1 MRLKFLAAAS
11 LIALASACATSP
23 KAPPPEAAAQKIV
36 TKPQLGAFGIETQY
50 VKAAVKP
57 GDDFFAYV
65 NGGWLDTAE
74 IPADRSSYGAFQMLD
89 ELSEQR
95 VKSIVED
102 LSKTAPTAGSVEQK
116 IGDVYAAYMDDAAI
130 EAKGLA
136 PAEGDLQKIA
146 AVKNYDELAA
156 LFGSPGFMSPI
167 DMYVD
172 LDAKNTE
179 RYLLTATQGGLGL
192 PDRDYYLKA
201 NYADVRKAYQAY
213 IARMMV
219 LGGASEKQAAA
230 DAKTVLALE
239 TKIAKAHWPVEK
251 RRERDLTYNLKTIP
265 ALKTY
270 AKGINWDAYFEAMGA
285 KDVKDINV
293 AELSAV
299 RDISAL
305 VKTVPLAQ
313 WKAYQRFHYLSGHAQ
328 YLPKAFDDAQ
338 FDFYGKVLEGKKE
351 QRARWKRGVDV
362 VEGSLGEAV
371 GQVYVHRFFSA
382 EAKNKM
388 QDLVANV
395 KTAMRARLQGLEW
408 MSPETKQAALT
419 KLDQF
424 GAKIGYPEKWR
435 DYTALEIKPGDAFGN
450 AKRAAQFSLNYDLER
465 LSKPVDKREWLMT
478 PQTVNAYYWPEMN
491 EIVFPA
497 AILQPPFFD
506 PYADPAVNYGAIG
519 MVIGHE
525 ISHGFDDQGR
535 KSDGKGLLRDWWTKA
550 DATAFDARADKL
562 VAQYNGYEPLK
573 GFHIN
578 GRLTLG
584 ENIAD
589 LAGILVAHDAYVLS
603 LKGQPAPVIEGL
615 TGDQRFF
622 MAEAQVWR
630 SKIRDEALKQRLAAD
645 PHSPAMY
652 RVNGLMPN
660 IDAWYAAFN
669 VQPGDK
675 LYVKPEDRVRIW

>member
-1 MRLKFLAAAS
+1 MRLKFWAAAS
-11 LIALASACATSP
+11 LIALASACATPP
-23 KAPPPEAAAQKIV
+23 KAPPLDAAAQKIAP
-36 TKPQLGAFGIETQY
+36 KPQLGAFGLETRY
-50 VKAAVKP
+50 IKPAVKP
-57 GDDFFAYV
+57 GDDFFQYV
-65 NGGWLDTAE
+65 NGGWLDTTE

-102 LSKTAPTAGSVEQK
+102 LSKTTPSAGSVEQK
-116 IGDVYAAYMDDAAI
+116 IGDVYAAYMDQTGI
-130 EAKGLA
+130 ETKGLA

-146 AVKNYDELAA
+146 GLKSYGELSA
-156 LFGSPGFMSPI
+156 LFGSPGFMSPVG
-167 DMYVD
+167 MYVD

-179 RYLLTATQGGLGL
+179 RYILTAVQSGLGL
-192 PDRDYYLKA
+192 PDRDYYLKDK
-201 NYADVRKAYQAY
+201 YADIRKAYEAY
-213 IARMMV
+213 VAKMLA
-219 LGGASEKQAAA
+219 LGGASQAKAAA

-251 RRERDLTYNLKTIP
+251 RRDRDLTYNLKTIS
-265 ALKTY
+265 ALKSY
-270 AKGINWDAYFEAMGA
+270 AKGIDWDAYLKAMGA
-285 KDVKDINV
+285 DDVKDLNV
-293 AELSAV
+293 AEDSAV
-299 RDISAL
+299 KAISSL
-305 VKTVPLAQ
+305 VPKVPLAQ
-313 WKAYQRFHYLSGHAQ
+313 WKTYQRFHYLSAHAQ
-328 YLPKAFDDAQ
+328 YLPKAFDDAN
-338 FDFYGKVLEGKKE
+338 FDFYGKVLEGRKE
-351 QRARWKRGVDV
+351 QRDRWKRGVDV

-371 GQVYVHRFFSA
+371 GQVYVQRFFPA
-382 EAKNKM
+382 EAKEKM

-395 KTAMRARLQGLEW
+395 KTAMRARLQNLEW
-408 MSPETKQAALT
+408 MSPETKQEAMT

-435 DYTALEIKPGDAFGN
+435 DYSTLEIKPGDVFGN
-450 AKRAAQFSLNYDLER
+450 ARRAEEFSLAYDLER
-465 LSKPVDKREWLMT
+465 LRKPVDKREWLML
-478 PQTVNAYYWPEMN
+478 PQTVNAYYWPKMN

-506 PYADPAVNYGAIG
+506 PYADPAINYGAIG

-535 KSDGKGLLRDWWTKA
+535 KSDGKGLLRDWWSKE
-550 DATAFDARADKL
+550 DAAAFNARADKL
-562 VAQYNGYEPLK
+562 VAQYSRYEPLK
-573 GFHIN
+573 GFNIN

-589 LAGILVAHDAYVLS
+589 LAGILVAYDAYQLS

-630 SKIRDEALKQRLAAD
+630 SKMRDEMLKQRLTSG
-645 PHSPAMY
+645 PHSPPMY

>member
-1 MRLKFLAAAS
+1 MRLKFWAAAS
-11 LIALASACATSP
+11 LIALVSACATAP
-23 KAPPPEAAAQKIV
+23 KAPPANAVAEKIAP
-36 TKPQLGAFGIETQY
+36 KPQLGAFGLETRY
-50 VKAAVKP
+50 IKASVKP
-57 GDDFFAYV
+57 GDDFFQYV
-65 NGGWLDTAE
+65 NGGWLDVTE

-102 LSKTAPTAGSVEQK
+102 LSKTQPTASSVEQK
-116 IGDVYAAYMDDAAI
+116 IGDVYASFMDQPGI
-130 EAKGLA
+130 ETKGLS

-146 AVKNYDELAA
+146 SVKSYDELAA
-156 LFGSPGFMSPI
+156 LFGSPGFMSPV

-179 RYLLTATQGGLGL
+179 RYILTATQGGLGL

-201 NYADVRKAYQAY
+201 KYADIRQAYQAY
-213 IARMMV
+213 IAKV
-219 LGGASEKQAAA
+219 LALAGASESKAAA
-230 DAKTVLALE
+230 GAKTILALE

-270 AKGINWDAYFEAMGA
+270 AKGLDWDEYLKAMGA
-285 KDVKDINV
+285 PLVKDVNLSE
-293 AELSAV
+293 ASAV
-299 RDISAL
+299 KAISSL
-305 VKTVPLAQ
+305 VPKVPLAQ

-338 FDFYGKVLEGKKE
+338 FDFYGKVLEGRKQ
-351 QRARWKRGVDV
+351 QRDRWKRGVDV
-362 VEGSLGEAV
+362 VEGSVGEAV
-371 GQVYVHRFFSA
+371 AQVYVHRFFPA
-382 EAKNKM
+382 EAKEKM

-395 KTAMRARLQGLEW
+395 KAAMRTRLQNLEW

-424 GAKIGYPEKWR
+424 GAKIGYPDKWR
-435 DYTALEIKPGDAFGN
+435 DYSGLEIKPGDAFGN
-450 AKRAAQFSLNYDLER
+450 AKRAAQFKLTYELDRLN
-465 LSKPVDKREWLMT
+465 KPVDKGEWLML

-506 PYADPAVNYGAIG
+506 PYADPAINYGAIG

-550 DATAFDARADKL
+550 DATAFNSRADRL
-562 VAQYNGYEPLK
+562 VAQYSGYEPLK
-573 GFHIN
+573 GFNIN

-589 LAGILVAHDAYVLS
+589 LAGILVAYDAYQLS

-630 SKIRDEALKQRLAAD
+630 SKMRDEVLKQRLTSG

-660 IDAWYAAFN
+660 LDAWYKAFN